1 MYQTYWIRAC
11 LQVILIYFLID
22 DNINCLFQTER
33 RTSARGSLMAYL
45 EEKRHCI
52 NAVNLHQKCK
62 KV

>member
-11 LQVILIYFLID
+11 LQVIPIYFLID

-33 RTSARGSLMAYL
+33 RTSARGSRMPYL
-45 EEKRHCI
+45 EEKLHCI